1 MPYQIMLSA
10 KILNMCYHHLMDFE
24 KERME
29 VAATMARL
37 YERTLTTATGGNVS
51 ARVGDVMLIT
61 PSGKDK
67 ASLKA
72 EDIAVVDIATGC
84 QIGTSWRLSI
94 ESEMHRSIYL
104 KTDAK
109 AVVHSHPTFASLYSA
124 LDETIDTH
132 IIAETYYL
140 LDEVVKVP
148 YELMGT
154 RELAEKVSTYACKA
168 HALLLE
174 NHGALTTG
182 ATLLSAFDRMEVLEQ
197 AARLTYL
204 SKSFGK
210 LNDINGDRLTAI
222 AAMR

>member
-1 MPYQIMLSA
+1 MLSA

-140 LDEVVKVP
+140 LDEVVIGVKGQVLV
-148 YELMGT
+148 ETSIVISMT
-154 RELAEKVSTYACKA
+154 AFNLAIMSWCSRTNQLVLNAKF
-168 HALLLE
+168 
-174 NHGALTTG
+174 LTQQ
-182 ATLLSAFDRMEVLEQ
+182 V
-197 AARLTYL
+197 
-204 SKSFGK
+204 
-210 LNDINGDRLTAI
+210 
-222 AAMR
+222 